1 MRDSK
6 LSIFSK
12 SRIKFQEL
20 YDDAI
25 AHLKTIYNEVGEY
38 FSNSSPFG
46 QLLRVTLHLG
56 RMILSYVEDSI
67 TELNITTASRGRSI
81 RGLAT
86 LTGHNPSRGM
96 GARGAVNF
104 LYNNSGEY
112 LNQTVSIMNYSVLLN
127 KNNGLKY
134 VLVLPN
140 DNIKMLLA
148 NNMSYADIS
157 IVQGEVKYL
166 QGTGDGNELQSIN
179 FNVNNNLGGIIDNFF
194 VNVYVNGER
203 WRSVN
208 SILDMTYQEKA
219 CIIKT
224 SQNSGVDVFFG
235 NGTNG
240 AIPPMGSTILFEYLF
255 SQGADGNITNIYA
268 NGNNWQFETPG
279 YLENGESIDLNS
291 VINVQCSSEILFGCN
306 GESLEMTR
314 LLAPNASRSFVLA
327 NKDNYDYFLRK
338 LNMFSVID
346 IIQGFNTDSDIKY
359 ERDYKN
365 ALTNY
370 DEALRNYKTQANLT
384 GINSDKAK
392 KLYTLLNTAKNDV
405 YNAKRNYENSRLDD
419 NTVYLFL
426 IPELTQRI
434 NDTDNYFTCNT
445 DSFLLTDDEKNGII
459 DLIKNSGQQMLTMDN
474 KIINPVCPKF
484 AINCFIQMWENYNFE
499 SVKTE
504 IINNISTYLI
514 NNTRRDRIPVS
525 DIIKVV
531 ENVSGV
537 DSVTIVFDADR
548 KNESIYGENNLGIDS
563 FGDIIL
569 ERIVTTAQGNN
580 IKINDIF
587 PLFRGDWFNKNGVY
601 YSDNIN
607 ELDMGP
613 INISLRGT
621 SSKKDNKIIA
631 FK

>member
-20 YDDAI
+20 YDDAL
-25 AHLKTIYNEVGEY
+25 AHLKTVYNEVGEY

-56 RMILSYVEDSI
+56 RLVLSYVEDSI
-67 TELNITTASRGRSI
+67 TELNITTATRGRSI

-96 GARGAVNF
+96 GARGAIKL

-112 LNQTVSIMNYSVLLN
+112 ENQTVSIINYTTLLN

-134 VLVLPN
+134 VMILPS

-148 NNMSYADIS
+148 NNTSYSNIS
-157 IVQGEVKYL
+157 IAQGEIKYL
-166 QGTGDGNELQSIN
+166 QGTGDGSELQSIN

-203 WRSVN
+203 WRNVN

-235 NGTNG
+235 NGNNG
-240 AIPPMGSTILFEYLF
+240 AIPPLGSTILFEYLF
-255 SQGADGNITNIYA
+255 SQGVDGNINNIYA
-268 NGNNWQFETPG
+268 TGNNWQIETPG
-279 YLENGESIDLNS
+279 YLESGESIDLNS
-291 VINVQCSSEILFGCN
+291 VINVECSTELLFGCN
-306 GESLEMTR
+306 GESLEMTK

-327 NKDNYDYFLRK
+327 NKNNYEYFLRK

-346 IIQGFNTDSDIKY
+346 IIQGFGTDDDIKY

-365 ALTNY
+365 AVINY
-370 DEALRNYKTQANLT
+370 DEALKNYKLQSNLT
-384 GINSDKAK
+384 GINSDRAK
-392 KLYTLLNTAKNDV
+392 KAYETLKYAKERV
-405 YNAKRNYENSRLDD
+405 YNTKRTYENSRLDD
-419 NTVYLFL
+419 NTMYLFL
-426 IPELTQRI
+426 IPDISQRI
-434 NDTDNYFTCNT
+434 NDTDNYFTCNP
-445 DSFLLTDDEKNGII
+445 DIFLLTDNEKSGIL
-459 DLIKNSGQQMLTMDN
+459 DLIKSSGQQMLTVDN
-474 KIINPVCPKF
+474 EILNPLCPKF
-484 AINCFIQMWENYNFE
+484 AINCFIQIWEEYNFD
-499 SVKTE
+499 SIRVE
-504 IINNISTYLI
+504 IIDNVSTYLI

-525 DIIKVV
+525 DIISII
-531 ENVSGV
+531 ENIQGV
-537 DSVTIVFDADR
+537 DSVTVIFDADNR
-548 KNESIYGENNLGIDS
+548 NKTIYNDGTVGIDT

-569 ERIVTTAQGNN
+569 ERTITN
-580 IKINDIF
+580 IYGEKNKINDIL
-587 PLFRGDWFNKNGVY
+587 PVFRGNWFNSNGTY
-601 YSDNIN
+601 YSDDIN
-607 ELDMGP
+607 GIDMGP

-621 SSKKDNKIIA
+621 TYRKNRK
-631 FK
+631 